1 MIKFWLQVSR
11 LVDAYDHTTNWGIL
25 MRVHFLSMCL
35 FLGVAAL
42 QSCKTANRSGT
53 KDIGG
58 SPRDVSKAS
67 YVVFLTP
74 ADSKVHKADCPSTNS
89 PVNRSCPGLKDL
101 SQLSKADYESGLR
114 RAILALRPGGA
125 PTTAANPALVKT
137 LGDKIA
143 RINAK
148 LSAGGLSDA
157 EKASLQSQLADLNR
171 QLESAK
177 ASTLTADEQTRFD
190 LIIQKLNAND
200 DVTFD
205 EGEKNYNLAIVA
217 FDCTGK
223 LTDGPNG
230 SKFAQICPGTFMMGS
245 PDSEPGRQSH
255 EGPQHQVTISK
266 GFELQTTEVT
276 RAQWQAVMGSPSGN
290 FENPDFPITWVSW
303 DDTQAFI
310 AKLNAKGDG
319 YRYRLPTEAEWEY
332 AARAGTTG
340 PYAGDV
346 EAMAW
351 HEDNAGRQTH
361 PVATK
366 APNAWGL
373 YDMHGNVLEWTQ
385 DWYSDYS
392 ASPVTDPVGPNSGF
406 PLVHRGGSFVLPAK
420 CSRSA
425 FRWYDTPGITAGY
438 IGLRLLRTSP

>member
-11 LVDAYDHTTNWGIL
+11 PFDAYDHTTYWGIL

-42 QSCKTANRSGT
+42 QSCGRAGPSQT

-58 SPRDVSKAS
+58 SPADVSKAP

-74 ADSKVHKADCPSTNS
+74 DDSKVHKAECPSTNI
-89 PVNRSCPGLKDL
+89 PVNPSCPGLKDL

-125 PTTAANPALVKT
+125 PTTPANPALVKT
-137 LGDKIA
+137 LEDKIA

-157 EKASLQSQLADLNR
+157 EKASLQSQLENHSR
-171 QLESAK
+171 ELEAAK
-177 ASTLTADEQTRFD
+177 AAFLTEDEQNRYD
-190 LIIQKLNAND
+190 LIMQKLNPSD

-205 EGEKNYNLAIVA
+205 QGEVNYNLAVA
-217 FDCTGK
+217 AFCQPGK
-223 LTDGPNG
+223 LSDGPNS
-230 SKFAQICPGTFMMGS
+230 SKFAEICPGTFMMGS
-245 PDSEPGRQSH
+245 PDSESGRYSD

-266 GFELQTTEVT
+266 AFELQTTEVT
-276 RAQWQAVMGSPSGN
+276 QSQWQAVMGSNPSKFKG
-290 FENPDFPITWVSW
+290 PDLPVEMVSW
-303 DDTQAFI
+303 DDAQAFI
-310 AKLNAKGDG
+310 TKLNAMGDG

-340 PYAGDV
+340 PYAGDLD
-346 EAMAW
+346 AMAW
-351 HEDNAGRQTH
+351 YAPNSGGTTH
-361 PVATK
+361 PVGTK

-373 YDMHGNVLEWTQ
+373 FDMHGNVWEWVQ
-385 DWYSDYS
+385 DFAGKYS
-392 ASPVTDPVGPNSGF
+392 ASAVTDPVGPSSGSGRV
-406 PLVHRGGSFVLPAK
+406 LRGGSWYHESQY
-420 CSRSA
+420 CRSA
-425 FRWYDTPGITAGY
+425 FRIGGSPGFRGGIL
-438 IGLRLLRTSP
+438 GLRLLRTSP